1 MVKKGR
7 LYNLIIMNS
16 FGLGS
21 DHIREKDGIF
31 AILCWLSIVAGK
43 TLDKLLNRS

>member
-7 LYNLIIMNS
+7 LINKPMMTS